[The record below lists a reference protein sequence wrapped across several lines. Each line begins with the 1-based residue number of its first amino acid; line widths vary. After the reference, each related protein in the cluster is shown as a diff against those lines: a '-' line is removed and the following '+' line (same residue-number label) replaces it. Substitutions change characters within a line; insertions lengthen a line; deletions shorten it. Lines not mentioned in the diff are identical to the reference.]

1 MVPATEANR
10 PLGRQALEGPE
21 LAFILGGFTMSI
33 FYGLSAFP
41 ITPTDEEGRVDT
53 DALAT
58 LLRRLEE
65 AGVDSVGLL
74 GSTGTYAYLTRTERR
89 RAIEAAAECVGGRVP
104 LIVGVGALRT
114 DDAQDLARDAQ
125 AAGAD
130 GLLLAPVSY
139 TPLTDEEVFQHFAAV
154 AAATDLPLCIYNNPS
169 TTHFTFSDDLLARL
183 AKVHGIFAVKNPAPT
198 PSEVEGKVDALR
210 ALLPAAFAVGYSGDW
225 HAAEAVLAGGVAW
238 YSVIGGLL
246 PQPSL
251 ALMRAAQAGDVAEVR
266 RLDTTFEP
274 LWDLFKQHGSLRVVY
289 AAANLL
295 GLTDAQPPRPI
306 LPLGVAE
313 RTRIER
319 ALNAL
324 NV

>member
-1 MVPATEANR
+1 
-10 PLGRQALEGPE
+10 
-21 LAFILGGFTMSI
+21 MSI